1 MSTITPMTTPPA
13 RRGRT
18 PSTLTR
24 WSWAMVA
31 AFLVL
36 WFASGLVT
44 FASLGW
50 FGLGEGALVLMA
62 HSWASWVWFV
72 VTWAIVAVAP
82 VTGIVLAAAA
92 MRQGA
97 RWSARG
103 SLVTNALVAL
113 LVAYQVFDE
122 IRMSYFPS
130 WSWPF

>member
-50 FGLGEGALVLMA
+50 FGLGEG
-62 HSWASWVWFV
+62 
-72 VTWAIVAVAP
+72 P
-82 VTGIVLAAAA
+82 
-92 MRQGA
+92 
-97 RWSARG
+97 WS
-103 SLVTNALVAL
+103 
-113 LVAYQVFDE
+113 
-122 IRMSYFPS
+122 
-130 WSWPF
+130 

>member
-1 MSTITPMTTPPA
+1 
-13 RRGRT
+13 
-18 PSTLTR
+18 
-24 WSWAMVA
+24 
-31 AFLVL
+31 
-36 WFASGLVT
+36 
-44 FASLGW
+44 
-50 FGLGEGALVLMA
+50 MA